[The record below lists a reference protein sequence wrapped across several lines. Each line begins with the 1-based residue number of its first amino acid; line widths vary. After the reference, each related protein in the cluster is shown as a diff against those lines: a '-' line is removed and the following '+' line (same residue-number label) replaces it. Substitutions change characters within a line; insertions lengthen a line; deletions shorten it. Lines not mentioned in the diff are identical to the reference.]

1 MMLSMKPVLYD
12 LHIHSHFS
20 FDCKS
25 DPKEIIKTAKK
36 KNLAGIAITDHNN
49 VKFHLKEYDSKDLLI
64 IPGIEVS
71 TEKGHVIGLG
81 IRNLIEKKLSVAET
95 IEKILDLGGQ
105 PVIPHPFDFIRRGI
119 GKEIYKLKKVPIE
132 TQNASCPLQLFNKK
146 AKKWAEKNKL
156 PQTGGSDS
164 HRIQDIGMAFTIF
177 KEELETIDDVLEA
190 IRSNKSSSGG
200 THLSIPEKI
209 IRTFQIHF

>member
-1 MMLSMKPVLYD
+1 MKPVLYD

-25 DPKEIIKTAKK
+25 EPKEIIKVAKMRD
-36 KNLAGIAITDHNN
+36 LAGIAVTDHNS
-49 VKFHLKEYDSKDLLI
+49 VKFHLKKYESEGLLI

-81 IRNLIEKKLSVAET
+81 IKELIEKKLSVIET
-95 IEKILDLGGQ
+95 VEKIIDLGGL
-105 PVIPHPFDFIRRGI
+105 PIIPHPFDFTRRGI
-119 GKEIYKLKKVPIE
+119 GKEVYKLKEVPIE
-132 TQNASCPLQLFNKK
+132 TMNASCPLKLFNKK
-146 AKKWAEKNKL
+146 AKRWAERNKL
-156 PQTGGSDS
+156 PETGGSDS

-190 IRSNKSSSGG
+190 IKKKKSSSGG
-200 THLSIPEKI
+200 TNLSILEKI
-209 IRTFQIHF
+209 VRFFQIHF

>member
-1 MMLSMKPVLYD
+1 MIEKMNQILYD

-25 DPKEIIKTAKK
+25 DPKEIIKVAKK
-36 KNLAGIAITDHNN
+36 KNLAGIAITDHNS
-49 VKFHLKEYDSKDLLI
+49 VKFHLKKYNSKGLLI

-81 IRNLIEKKLSVAET
+81 IRELIEKKLSVIET
-95 IEKILDLGGQ
+95 VEKIIDLGGL
-105 PVIPHPFDFIRRGI
+105 PVIPHPFDFTRRGI
-119 GKEIYKLKKVPIE
+119 GKEIHKLKEVAIE
-132 TQNASCPLQLFNKK
+132 TLNASCPLQLFNKK
-146 AKKWAEKNKL
+146 AKKWAERNNL
-156 PQTGGSDS
+156 PETGGSDS

-177 KEELETIDDVLEA
+177 KDELETIDEVLEA
-190 IRSNKSSSGG
+190 ISRQRSSSGG

-209 IRTFQIHF
+209 VRFFQIHF

>member
-1 MMLSMKPVLYD
+1 MENMNQILYD

-25 DPKEIIKTAKK
+25 DPKEIIKVAKK

-49 VKFHLKEYDSKDLLI
+49 VNFHLKEYDSKGLLI

-81 IRNLIEKKLSVAET
+81 INELIEKKLTVVET

-105 PVIPHPFDFIRRGI
+105 PVIPHPFDFTRRGI

-177 KEELETIDDVLEA
+177 EEELETIEDVLEA
-190 IRSNKSSSGG
+190 IRRNESASGG
-200 THLSIPEKI
+200 THLSIPKKI
-209 IRTFQIHF
+209 VRFFQIHF